1 MEISSQI
8 VLNSLVRKISRYC
21 FNKEITGG
29 GGRGDTFIYYY
40 WDCMLYIYI
49 YIVFIL
55 LEIINE
61 ENDKGKN
68 KKCFVKARFQGRR
81 IFQYWHANC

>member
-1 MEISSQI
+1 
-8 VLNSLVRKISRYC
+8 
-21 FNKEITGG
+21 
-29 GGRGDTFIYYY
+29 
-40 WDCMLYIYI
+40 MLYIYI

-68 KKCFVKARFQGRR
+68 KKCFVKARTKHDFKEEEFFNIGTRIVKYNDKLGGSGRG
-81 IFQYWHANC
+81 IEDG